1 MEVRCINRSGS
12 PRRSAQRYNAAEF
25 TRHMMKRRKLYVLIS
40 IVNVILLLWGASISF
55 NYELLSSGFNRK
67 SFSYYAELLRFLWTV
82 FGSIPA
88 IGLFMWGLLE
98 LRAFRKIPSKDREFY
113 IILVAFLSSLTW
125 LILVSLTDIFPFPT
139 QT

>member
-12 PRRSAQRYNAAEF
+12 PRRSAQRYHAGKF
-25 TRHMMKRRKLYVLIS
+25 TRHMMKRRKIYVLIS

-98 LRAFRKIPSKDREFY
+98 LRAVRKIPSKDREFY
-113 IILVAFLSSLTW
+113 IILVAFLSSLSW
-125 LILVSLTDIFPFPT
+125 LILVRLTDIPFPT

>member
-1 MEVRCINRSGS
+1 
-12 PRRSAQRYNAAEF
+12 
-25 TRHMMKRRKLYVLIS
+25 MMKRRKIYVLIS

-98 LRAFRKIPSKDREFY
+98 LRAVRKIPSKDREFY
-113 IILVAFLSSLTW
+113 IILVAFLSSLSW
-125 LILVSLTDIFPFPT
+125 LILVRLTDIPFPT

>member
-1 MEVRCINRSGS
+1 
-12 PRRSAQRYNAAEF
+12 
-25 TRHMMKRRKLYVLIS
+25 MMKRREIYVLIS

-67 SFSYYAELLRFLWTV
+67 SLSYYVELLRLLWTV
-82 FGSIPA
+82 LGVVPA
-88 IGLFMWGLLE
+88 IGLFIWGLLE
-98 LRAFRKIPSKDREFY
+98 LRAVRKRPSNDREFY

-125 LILVSLTDIFPFPT
+125 LIIVNLTDVYPFPT